1 MNDSFQ
7 ISLKNVSKSFE
18 DLDVP
23 VLNNLSFEINASE
36 RVAILGSSG
45 SGKSTLL
52 HIIAGLD
59 DPSKGNVFFNN
70 DLITKLS
77 DNNKSILRN
86 KHIGFVYQSHHLL
99 KDFSAIENVMM
110 PLIIRRNDSLKD
122 FNQAKKIL
130 KKLGLGSR
138 LNHFPHQLSGG
149 ERQRVAI
156 ARAIIKNSPLLL
168 LDEATNSLD
177 SINELEINKTLD
189 KYFEEKTLI
198 IIAHKLSTIKNAD
211 NIIVLKDGKVM
222 GEGTYKE
229 LEKTNTYF
237 NELIH
242 SSMIN

>member
-7 ISLKNVSKSFE
+7 ISLKNISKSFE

-156 ARAIIKNSPLLL
+156 ARAIVTSPDIILADEPTGN
-168 LDEATNSLD
+168 LD
-177 SINELEINKTLD
+177 
-189 KYFEEKTLI
+189 
-198 IIAHKLSTIKNAD
+198 HKNA
-211 NIIVLKDGKVM
+211 NIVFESFLELTEEFKTAIVLVTHDQSLARKMNKIYHLSSGKL
-222 GEGTYKE
+222 KS
-229 LEKTNTYF
+229 K
-237 NELIH
+237 
-242 SSMIN
+242 

>member
-122 FNQAKKIL
+122 YNQAKNIL

-156 ARAIIKNSPLLL
+156 ARAIVTSPDIILADEPTGN
-168 LDEATNSLD
+168 LD
-177 SINELEINKTLD
+177 
-189 KYFEEKTLI
+189 
-198 IIAHKLSTIKNAD
+198 HKNA
-211 NIIVLKDGKVM
+211 NIVFESFLELTEEFKTAIVLVTHDQSLARKMNKIYHLSSGKL
-222 GEGTYKE
+222 KS
-229 LEKTNTYF
+229 K
-237 NELIH
+237 
-242 SSMIN
+242 

>member
-122 FNQAKKIL
+122 FNQAKNIL

-156 ARAIIKNSPLLL
+156 ARAIVTSPDIILADEPTGN
-168 LDEATNSLD
+168 LD
-177 SINELEINKTLD
+177 
-189 KYFEEKTLI
+189 
-198 IIAHKLSTIKNAD
+198 HKNA
-211 NIIVLKDGKVM
+211 NIVFESFLELTEEFKTAIVLVTHDQSLARKMNKIYHLSSGKL
-222 GEGTYKE
+222 KS
-229 LEKTNTYF
+229 K
-237 NELIH
+237 
-242 SSMIN
+242 

>member
-138 LNHFPHQLSGG
+138 LNHFSSSIVGRG
-149 ERQRVAI
+149 EAKSCYSKSNNYLPRH
-156 ARAIIKNSPLLL
+156 NFS
-168 LDEATNSLD
+168 
-177 SINELEINKTLD
+177 
-189 KYFEEKTLI
+189 
-198 IIAHKLSTIKNAD
+198 
-211 NIIVLKDGKVM
+211 
-222 GEGTYKE
+222 
-229 LEKTNTYF
+229 
-237 NELIH
+237 
-242 SSMIN
+242 

>member
-36 RVAILGSSG
+36 RVAILGNSG

-156 ARAIIKNSPLLL
+156 ARAIVTSPDIILADEPTGN
-168 LDEATNSLD
+168 LD
-177 SINELEINKTLD
+177 
-189 KYFEEKTLI
+189 
-198 IIAHKLSTIKNAD
+198 HKNA
-211 NIIVLKDGKVM
+211 NIVFESFLELTEEFKTAIVLVTHDQSLARKMNKIYHLSSGKL
-222 GEGTYKE
+222 KS
-229 LEKTNTYF
+229 K
-237 NELIH
+237 
-242 SSMIN
+242 

>member
-59 DPSKGNVFFNN
+59 DPSNGNVFFNN

-156 ARAIIKNSPLLL
+156 ARAIVTSPDIILADEPTGN
-168 LDEATNSLD
+168 LD
-177 SINELEINKTLD
+177 
-189 KYFEEKTLI
+189 
-198 IIAHKLSTIKNAD
+198 HKNA
-211 NIIVLKDGKVM
+211 NIVFESFLELTEEFKTAIVLVTHDQSLARKMNKIYHLSSGKL
-222 GEGTYKE
+222 KS
-229 LEKTNTYF
+229 K
-237 NELIH
+237 
-242 SSMIN
+242 

>member
-77 DNNKSILRN
+77 DKNKSILRN

-156 ARAIIKNSPLLL
+156 ARAIVTSPDIILADEPTGN
-168 LDEATNSLD
+168 LD
-177 SINELEINKTLD
+177 
-189 KYFEEKTLI
+189 
-198 IIAHKLSTIKNAD
+198 HKNA
-211 NIIVLKDGKVM
+211 NIVFESFLELTEEFKTAIVLVTHDQSLARKMKKIYHLSSGKL
-222 GEGTYKE
+222 KS
-229 LEKTNTYF
+229 K
-237 NELIH
+237 
-242 SSMIN
+242 

>member
-23 VLNNLSFEINASE
+23 VLNNLSFKINASE

-77 DNNKSILRN
+77 DKKKSILRN

-156 ARAIIKNSPLLL
+156 ARAIVTSPDIILADEPTGN
-168 LDEATNSLD
+168 LD
-177 SINELEINKTLD
+177 
-189 KYFEEKTLI
+189 
-198 IIAHKLSTIKNAD
+198 HKNA
-211 NIIVLKDGKVM
+211 NIVFESFLELTEEFKTAIVLVTHDQSLARKMNKIYHLSSGKL
-222 GEGTYKE
+222 KS
-229 LEKTNTYF
+229 N
-237 NELIH
+237 
-242 SSMIN
+242 

>member
-18 DLDVP
+18 ELDVP

-156 ARAIIKNSPLLL
+156 ARAIITSPDIILADEPTGN
-168 LDEATNSLD
+168 LD
-177 SINELEINKTLD
+177 
-189 KYFEEKTLI
+189 
-198 IIAHKLSTIKNAD
+198 HKNA
-211 NIIVLKDGKVM
+211 NIVFESFLELTEEFKTAIVLVTHDQSLARKMNKIYHLSSGKL
-222 GEGTYKE
+222 KS
-229 LEKTNTYF
+229 K
-237 NELIH
+237 
-242 SSMIN
+242 

>member
-130 KKLGLGSR
+130 KKLGLGNR

-156 ARAIIKNSPLLL
+156 ARAIVTSPDIILADEPTGN
-168 LDEATNSLD
+168 LD
-177 SINELEINKTLD
+177 
-189 KYFEEKTLI
+189 
-198 IIAHKLSTIKNAD
+198 HKNA
-211 NIIVLKDGKVM
+211 NIVFESFLELTEEFKTAIVLVTHDQSLARKMNKIYHLSSGKL
-222 GEGTYKE
+222 KS
-229 LEKTNTYF
+229 K
-237 NELIH
+237 
-242 SSMIN
+242 

>member
-156 ARAIIKNSPLLL
+156 ARAIVTSPDIILADEPTGN
-168 LDEATNSLD
+168 LD
-177 SINELEINKTLD
+177 
-189 KYFEEKTLI
+189 
-198 IIAHKLSTIKNAD
+198 HKNA
-211 NIIVLKDGKVM
+211 NIVFESFLELTEEFKTAIVLVTHDHSLARKMNKIYHLSSGKL
-222 GEGTYKE
+222 KS
-229 LEKTNTYF
+229 K
-237 NELIH
+237 
-242 SSMIN
+242 

>member
-18 DLDVP
+18 ELDVP

-156 ARAIIKNSPLLL
+156 ARAIVTSPDIILADEPTGN
-168 LDEATNSLD
+168 LD
-177 SINELEINKTLD
+177 
-189 KYFEEKTLI
+189 
-198 IIAHKLSTIKNAD
+198 HKNA
-211 NIIVLKDGKVM
+211 NIVFESFLELTEEFKTAIVLVTHDQSLARKMNKIYHLSSGKL
-222 GEGTYKE
+222 KS
-229 LEKTNTYF
+229 K
-237 NELIH
+237 
-242 SSMIN
+242 